1 VTTTLQQVQD
11 RAIAWSAANG
21 LTSLTADRAL
31 IINRIA
37 ADERA
42 LFDLATRENRFFF
55 ATAVA
60 VISTSGASGRSIPT
74 ASLNPPVGR
83 ILKLELA
90 GVADPI
96 AQVDPQDTGGEFAPR
111 FYLLGTTIYEV
122 SNDWSASNG
131 TVSGTL
137 TYTKLPAALP
147 TTGDLT
153 QSITLPDE
161 FSDILELRLARYL
174 AHIDVGREDSE
185 LEQLDA
191 RIEERE
197 ADFVSHISKF
207 GGVEAMRFK
216 IPTNGDKK

>member
-1 VTTTLQQVQD
+1 MTTTLQQIQD

-55 ATAVA
+55 AIAAA
-60 VISTSGASGRSIPT
+60 VISTSGVSGRSIAT
-74 ASLNPPVGR
+74 AALNPPVGR

-90 GVADPI
+90 GFSDPI
-96 AQVDPQDTGGEFAPR
+96 AQVDPQDTNGEFAPR

-122 SNDWSASNG
+122 SNDWSASGG
-131 TVSGTL
+131 TVAGTL
-137 TYTKLPAALP
+137 TYTKLAATLS

-153 QSITLPDE
+153 QAITLPDE
-161 FSDILELRLARYL
+161 FADILELRLARYL

-185 LEQLDA
+185 LDQLDT
-191 RIEERE
+191 RIAERE
-197 ADFVSHISKF
+197 QDFVSHLTKF

-216 IPTNGDKK
+216 IPTQGDKK